1 MVDLETLKRIIVEN
15 QQFIASVELNRRD
28 YAFEPKGRYVLVGLR
43 QAGKSYLLYQRIQS
57 FLSEGRKIEEMCYV
71 NFDDERIAGIR
82 AEELGS
88 ILDAYHALYEG
99 EPILFFDEIQNIVGW
114 EHFARRLAN
123 EKRMIFVTGSNAK
136 MLSREVASTLGG
148 RFSTLDVAPYSFAEY
163 LRACGISLGKNWRYG
178 KTASDVERRFDTY
191 LRFGGLP
198 ECVEHVDKRG
208 WLNGLFDKIFF
219 GDMVVRNGV
228 KNEEALRLTVKKL
241 AESVCQ
247 SAAYNRIA
255 NLIKSAGVS
264 TTTASVRDYVRF
276 MRESCLIFSIPN
288 AAAGFSEREGIKKH
302 YFADNGLLNI
312 FLSNPDSALLENL
325 CAIRL
330 RSIYGESLSFFKRN
344 IEVDFYIPDEGLAV
358 QACWTAKDASTLER
372 EVESLRK
379 LDAYAPLKRLVIV
392 TRGERDTV
400 RLKNGKTVEIVDA
413 ASWLLED
420 AVATIRAS
428 PPIKK

>member
-1 MVDLETLKRIIVEN
+1 MFDIEILKRIIVEN
-15 QQFIASVELNRRD
+15 QQFIAAIEMNRRD
-28 YAFEPKGRYVLVGLR
+28 FSFEPKGRYVLVGLR
-43 QAGKSYLLYQRIQS
+43 QAGKSYLLFQRIKT
-57 FLSEGRKIEEMCYV
+57 FLSEGRKIEEICYV

-82 AEELGS
+82 AQELGI

-99 EPILFFDEIQNIVGW
+99 EPILFFDEIQNIAGW

-123 EKRMIFVTGSNAK
+123 EKRIVFVTGSNAK
-136 MLSREVASTLGG
+136 MSSREVATTLGG
-148 RFSTLDVAPYSFAEY
+148 RFLTLDVAPYSFVEY
-163 LRACGISLGKNWRYG
+163 LRACGISPGKNWRYG
-178 KTASDVERRFDTY
+178 KTASEVERRFETY

-219 GDMVVRNGV
+219 GDMIVRNGV
-228 KNEEALRLTVKKL
+228 KNEEALRLAVKKL

-255 NLIKSAGVS
+255 NLIKAAGVS
-264 TTTASVRDYVRF
+264 TTAASVRDYVRF

-288 AAAGFSEREGIKKH
+288 AAAGFSEREGVKKH

-330 RSIYGESLSFFKRN
+330 RSMYRERLFFFKRN
-344 IEVDFYIPDEGLAV
+344 IEVDFYVPGEGLAV
-358 QACWTAKDASTLER
+358 QACWSVKDATTLER
-372 EVESLRK
+372 EVEALRK
-379 LDAYAPLKRLVIV
+379 LDAYAPLKKLVIV
-392 TRGERDTV
+392 TRSESDAV
-400 RLKNGKTVEIVDA
+400 RLKNGKTVKIVNA

-420 AVATIRAS
+420 ANPIAS
-428 PPIKK
+428 P